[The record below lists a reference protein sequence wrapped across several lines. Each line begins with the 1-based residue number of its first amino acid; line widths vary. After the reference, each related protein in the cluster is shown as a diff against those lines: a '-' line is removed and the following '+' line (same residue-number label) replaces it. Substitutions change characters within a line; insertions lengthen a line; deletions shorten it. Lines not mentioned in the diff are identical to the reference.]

1 MPATIALERE
11 LRNLIRRSQ
20 SQGALL
26 SALVHPD
33 LDASIYPLLAYI
45 EAHPGSQGSD
55 LAAHFHVGRATIS
68 RQLQRLEDL
77 GLIERE
83 IDAADARR
91 RAIELTADGRLR
103 LAAAAEA
110 RVALLREVLADW
122 TDTDIHTL
130 AELLGRYSR
139 DFNKWRLAA
148 DPSSDSD

>member
-1 MPATIALERE
+1 MRAAKALERE

-26 SALVHPD
+26 ATLVHPD

-55 LAAHFHVGRATIS
+55 LADNFHVGRATIS

-77 GLIERE
+77 GLIERD
-83 IDAADARR
+83 IDTGDKRR
-91 RAIELTADGRLR
+91 RTIELTADGHKRLD
-103 LAAAAEA
+103 AAADA
-110 RVALLREVLADW
+110 RVNLLRDVLKDW
-122 TDTDIHTL
+122 TDTDIHML

-139 DFNKWRLAA
+139 DFTKWRAA
-148 DPSSDSD
+148 QDS